1 MMRRLDDRSG
11 RRRFLLNLG
20 WLAGSG
26 VGLAHGAAGGQR
38 GAIHREDEPN
48 TNNMLAVGRDTA
60 FLSHLP
66 MFDAAND
73 DRTEFTSPHR
83 FQVILEATFEKG
95 GKNVTP
101 LYTADRGTHASTKI
115 YTVGP
120 EPDSFVLSRLFT
132 PADKPRVSAFKAKV
146 IRGHLEHRGVG
157 IPGLQDVQVRIARVV
172 HAHKFDPKAM
182 KPDQLE
188 YIVFGKG
195 AEIFLAHAIAGP
207 PDFDHVLSAR
217 VTGHTFTDAELR
229 QDIRVAFPERK
240 NVAGQRVRA
249 GQRLDGALRIGSA
262 AATSPVRVQV
272 QPDVEFYF
280 EEGELSVPPT
290 FDPTP
295 EERKAP

>member
-1 MMRRLDDRSG
+1 MMSRLDDRSG

-20 WLAGSG
+20 WLVGTG
-26 VGLAHGAAGGQR
+26 VGLAHGAEGGQR
-38 GAIHREDEPN
+38 GAIPREDDPN
-48 TNNMLAVGRDTA
+48 THNMLVVGRDTA

-66 MFDAAND
+66 MFDAANA

-83 FQVILEATFEKG
+83 YQVILEATFANG
-95 GKNVTP
+95 NKNVTP
-101 LYTADRGTHASTKI
+101 LYTADRAGHANTRI

-132 PADKPRVSAFKAKV
+132 PAAKPRVSAFKATV
-146 IRGHLEHRGVG
+146 FRGHLEHGGVG
-157 IPGLQDVQVRIARVV
+157 VPGLEDTRVRITRVV
-172 HAHKFDPKAM
+172 HAHKFDPKAT

-195 AEIFLAHAIAGP
+195 AELFLAHAIVGP

-229 QDIRVAFPERK
+229 QEIRVAFPERK
-240 NVAGQRVRA
+240 NVVGQRVRA

-262 AATSPVRVQV
+262 AATSPVRIQV